1 MNAKFFLALLG
12 GAVALSLTSAAQEAK
27 EADDEPLR
35 CLSMSSI
42 RSTKVIDDSTVLF
55 YQGRRVFVNR
65 LDRECLG
72 LARSGT
78 FTYQVQSGARY
89 VRLCDSDSITVLET
103 GGRGFNCGLGHVRAD
118 LCGRRL
124 ESLLSGPN
132 TAIVTTPV
140 ELPKDDEP
148 AAPAAEPAPP
158 AAEPAPQ

>member
-1 MNAKFFLALLG
+1 MNANFFLALLG
-12 GAVALSLTSAAQEAK
+12 GAVALSLTSAAQEGK
-27 EADDEPLR
+27 EEDDEPLR

-42 RSTKVIDDSTVLF
+42 RSTKVVDDSTVLF
-55 YQGRRVFVNR
+55 YQGRRVFMNR

-103 GGRGFNCGLGHVRAD
+103 GGRGFNCGLGMFEPLSQD
-118 LCGRRL
+118 RL
-124 ESLLSGPN
+124 ESLLGGPSP
-132 TAIVTTPV
+132 AIVTTPV

>member
-12 GAVALSLTSAAQEAK
+12 GAVTLSLTSTAQEAK
-27 EADDEPLR
+27 EADDGPLR
-35 CLSMSSI
+35 CVSMSSI

-72 LARSGT
+72 LTRSGT
-78 FTYQVQSGARY
+78 FTYKVQSGARY

-103 GGRGFNCGLGHVRAD
+103 GGRGFNCGLGLFEPISAEEV
-118 LCGRRL
+118 
-124 ESLLSGPN
+124 ESFVSGPN
-132 TAIVTTPV
+132 NAIVTTPV

-158 AAEPAPQ
+158 AAEPDPQ